1 MSTIR
6 VHGLGGVNLLGRA
19 YVAAS
24 YQRRLFK
31 RWSKGLLL
39 YVVVLAGLAMMLW
52 GRGGKGVELQ
62 EASQILDSKIESRT
76 RELAEASTRAAA
88 LRKQLRAAE
97 AVGQHPDWGGVL
109 AVVATKANGR
119 VVLTGMS
126 LGVADT
132 PKTADAAAKA
142 AKPKAEGTKEA
153 GASRTATIVLFGQAQ
168 GLANVTDYAILL
180 EEMNLF
186 DSVKVKDSA
195 DNSSGTGGTT
205 RFEIVCKMEERKIG
219 GKP

>member
-19 YVAAS
+19 HVAAS
-24 YQRRLFK
+24 LQRRLFK
-31 RWSKGLLL
+31 RWSKGLFL
-39 YVVVLAGLAMMLW
+39 YVVVLAGLAVTLW
-52 GRGGKGVELQ
+52 GRDGKGDELK
-62 EASQILDSKIESRT
+62 EASEILDSKIESRA
-76 RELAEASTRAAA
+76 RELAEASSRATV
-88 LRKQLRAAE
+88 LRKQMRAAE

-109 AVVATKANGR
+109 AIVASKASGR

-126 LGVADT
+126 LNVTDA
-132 PKTADAAAKA
+132 PKPADAAARA
-142 AKPKAEGTKEA
+142 AKPKAEGTKEVA
-153 GASRTATIVLFGQAQ
+153 APRTATIILFGQAQ
-168 GLANVTDYAILL
+168 GLAPVTDYAILL
-180 EEMNLF
+180 EEMNQF

-195 DNSSGTGGTT
+195 ESGDGGTT